1 MGLKFQFSG
10 VMPRQPTSRGSLSHG
25 WKLVRAK
32 ENEVRIEKESEEEE
46 TYLVGGMVSSG
57 GVDGP
62 RWVGSVARW
71 RDGSLAGTRV
81 FFLLFLL
88 GLVVELGSAWPRF
101 PFLP

>member
-10 VMPRQPTSRGSLSHG
+10 LTPRQPTSSGSHG

-62 RWVGSVARW
+62 SWV
-71 RDGSLAGTRV
+71 
-81 FFLLFLL
+81 
-88 GLVVELGSAWPRF
+88 
-101 PFLP
+101 

>member
-1 MGLKFQFSG
+1 MKFQFSG
-10 VMPRQPTSRGSLSHG
+10 LMPRQPASSGSHG
-25 WKLVRAK
+25 WKLVRA
-32 ENEVRIEKESEEEE
+32 NEVRIEKESEEEE